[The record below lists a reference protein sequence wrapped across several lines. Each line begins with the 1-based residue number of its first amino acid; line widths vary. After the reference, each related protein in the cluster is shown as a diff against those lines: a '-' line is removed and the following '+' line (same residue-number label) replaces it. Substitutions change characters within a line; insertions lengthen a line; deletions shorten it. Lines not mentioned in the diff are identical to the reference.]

1 MSSVHTRHG
10 QVRLHYHLAKSS
22 HGSPLERVCMHVL
35 AIARSGIIRIM
46 VVDPVHHSSME
57 RIAMQD
63 VV

>member
-1 MSSVHTRHG
+1 
-10 QVRLHYHLAKSS
+10 
-22 HGSPLERVCMHVL
+22 MHVL